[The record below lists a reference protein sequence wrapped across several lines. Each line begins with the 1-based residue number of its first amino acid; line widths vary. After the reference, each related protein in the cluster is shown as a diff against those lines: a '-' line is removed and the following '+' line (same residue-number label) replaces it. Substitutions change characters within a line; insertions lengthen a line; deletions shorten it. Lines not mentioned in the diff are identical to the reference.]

1 MVAFP
6 SSTRPWLVCS
16 NSWLLVLDTFFDK
29 RSFQYSCHGNESWDP
44 AIDAQAEGSLSTLR
58 LPGMFA
64 AIDALPFKLNLSSAT
79 LPVQLGARLVTIWL
93 NQQSV
98 RSIILTFQV
107 FQCFG

>member
-1 MVAFP
+1 
-6 SSTRPWLVCS
+6 
-16 NSWLLVLDTFFDK
+16 
-29 RSFQYSCHGNESWDP
+29 
-44 AIDAQAEGSLSTLR
+44 
-58 LPGMFA
+58 MFA